1 MADPISDPMNDPNA
15 PRHFSDSPPEG
26 FVRVQINAEDFVDL
40 PADDADAMYID
51 NNIVNFAIQPVPVTL
66 EIDSQSLTLYY
77 QSGAELRLP
86 TLSTI
91 TDDYNDGTYLTYIA
105 GTQLVRCDHNFQP
118 MYNAFTT
125 PRLHWLKVALHDK
138 VRELAAQQ
146 LEMAQIVAAFATI
159 LEQYSSLDSTASW
172 TGMSN
177 RSALKEVTMAQ
188 GFSLHI
194 GLNGVDASKYN
205 GWPGT
210 LAGCVND
217 ANAMQTICSSQG
229 FTTQML
235 LNGDATADAILGAIG
250 QAAYNLQSGETFVL
264 SYSGH
269 GGQVPDTTGSSPN
282 GLDDTWVA
290 YDRMVLGHELYNL
303 WGQFAAN
310 VRIEVYSDSC
320 HSGTVIR
327 DLFMPSGGVRWLT
340 SKTRAIP
347 IFPSDG
353 SSKFGSVFGPAF
365 KAASKDAPRAA
376 PSAGVAV
383 RSTRAIPPAIALAVF
398 ERDQAMYEAAQWTRK
413 RGDITCSVIL
423 ISGCQ
428 DNQESQDGQ
437 NNGLFTEKLLSVWD
451 NGNFSGTLPQFHQSI
466 VALMPSSQTPNYF
479 TVGADDDVFTNS
491 RPLTIVAADQR
502 ATTVVGQPAQQ
513 PAAGRV
519 RPQVTGPAIYGSNQD
534 VAPSFHVTLGSNPY
548 YIFEATS
555 DPACFGNP
563 DQRTTDNFYASWND
577 PQAPARY
584 TSTDYSLPPYAWK
597 TLRNNSKLYYRV
609 GSTSSAAPNRWDDY
623 LVSTTDGDAASAP
636 SVVLTAASRA
646 AQQPQWATTTY

>member
-1 MADPISDPMNDPNA
+1 MAMARGDFGRPT
-15 PRHFSDSPPEG
+15 PEG
-26 FVRVQINAEDFVDL
+26 FVRVHFNAEDFVDL

-51 NNIVNFAIQPVPVTL
+51 NNIVNFAIQPLPVTL
-66 EIDSQSLTLYY
+66 EIDSQPLTLYY

-105 GTQLVRCDHNFQP
+105 GTQLVRCDRNFQP
-118 MYNAFTT
+118 MYNTFTT

-146 LEMAQIVAAFATI
+146 LEMAEIIAAFADI
-159 LEQYSSLDSTASW
+159 LEQYAKLDGTASW
-172 TGMSN
+172 PETSS
-177 RSALKEVTMAQ
+177 RSALKGVTMAQ

-217 ANAMQTICSSQG
+217 ANAMESICRSQS
-229 FTTQML
+229 FATQML

-250 QAAYNLQSGETFVL
+250 QAAYNLQSGDTFVL

-320 HSGTVIR
+320 HSGTVVR
-327 DLFMPSGGVRWLT
+327 DMFTPGGGPRGPT
-340 SKTRAIP
+340 STRRPVSHFRSNLGASN
-347 IFPSDG
+347 FST
-353 SSKFGSVFGPAF
+353 VFGPAL
-365 KAASKDAPRAA
+365 KTAPKDKPK
-376 PSAGVAV
+376 PPAGARVIPA
-383 RSTRAIPPAIALAVF
+383 RAIPPAIALAVF

-428 DNQESQDGQ
+428 DNQESMDGQ
-437 NNGLFTEKLLSVWD
+437 NNGLFTEKMLSVWD
-451 NGNFSGTLPQFHQSI
+451 NGNFSGTLPQFHQAI
-466 VALMPSSQTPNYF
+466 VALMPSTQTPNYF
-479 TVGADDDVFTNS
+479 TVGVDDDAFTNS
-491 RPLTIVAADQR
+491 RPLTVVAADQR
-502 ATTVVGQPAQQ
+502 ATTKIGQPAQ
-513 PAAGRV
+513 PMGGRV
-519 RPQVTGPAIYGSNQD
+519 RPQVTGPANYGSAQD

-548 YIFEATS
+548 YIFEITN
-555 DPACFGNP
+555 DPAFFGNA
-563 DQRTTDNFYASWND
+563 DQRTSDNFYASWND

-584 TSTDYSLPPYAWK
+584 TSADYSLPSYAWK

-623 LVSTTDGDAASAP
+623 LVSTTDGDAALAP
-636 SVVLTAASRA
+636 SVILTGAPRA
-646 AQQPQWATTTY
+646 VYQPSLATTAH

>member
-1 MADPISDPMNDPNA
+1 MVDTISDPMNDRNA
-15 PRHFSDSPPEG
+15 PEHYLDNPPEG
-26 FVRVQINAEDFVDL
+26 FVRVHFNAEDFVDL
-40 PADDADAMYID
+40 PADDANTMYID
-51 NNIVNFAIQPVPVTL
+51 NNIVNFAIQPLPVTL
-66 EIDSQSLTLYY
+66 EIDSQPLTLYY

-105 GTQLVRCDHNFQP
+105 GTQLVRCDRNFQP

-146 LEMAQIVAAFATI
+146 LEMAQIIAAFADI
-159 LEQYSSLDSTASW
+159 LALYSELDGTASW
-172 TGMSN
+172 TETSS
-177 RSALKEVTMAQ
+177 RSRLKEVTMAQ

-235 LNGDATADAILGAIG
+235 LNSDATADAILGAIG
-250 QAAYNLQSGETFVL
+250 QAAFNLQSGDTFVI

-303 WGQFAAN
+303 WGQFAAG

-327 DLFMPSGGVRWLT
+327 DMFVPSGGLRWPT
-340 SKTRAIP
+340 SKRKAIP
-347 IFPSDG
+347 LFRSNVG
-353 SSKFGSVFGPAF
+353 ASKFGTVFGPAF
-365 KAASKDAPRAA
+365 KAASKDAPN
-376 PSAGVAV
+376 PTYPAGARVIP
-383 RSTRAIPPAIALAVF
+383 TRAIPPAIALALF
-398 ERDQAMYEAAQWTRK
+398 ERDQAMYETAQWTRK
-413 RGDITCSVIL
+413 RGDITASVIL

-437 NNGLFTEKLLSVWD
+437 NNGLFTEKLLTIWD
-451 NGNFSGTLPQFHQSI
+451 NGNFSGTLPQFHQGI
-466 VALMPSSQTPNYF
+466 VALMPSTQTPNYF
-479 TVGADDDVFTNS
+479 TVGVDDDVFTNS
-491 RPLTIVAADQR
+491 RPLTIVAADQK
-502 ATTVVGQPAQQ
+502 ATVGTGQPAQ

-519 RPQVTGPAIYGSNQD
+519 RPQVTGPAIYGSAQD

-563 DQRTTDNFYASWND
+563 DRRTSDNFYASWND

-584 TSTDYSLPPYAWK
+584 TTADYSLPSYAWK

-636 SVVLTAASRA
+636 SVILTGAPGVAY
-646 AQQPQWATTTY
+646 QPPLATTTH